1 MASKLTTYPSLF
13 FPYNNNL
20 SSTSGYNYVIYMPD
34 GNIRSWNICSTSNSS
49 LPQYALMPGYCGG
62 RNDSW
67 FNYQTFSDYY
77 GLPYDSSLT
86 GDFFYPV
93 VLDDS
98 GDFYYVDWLNPV
110 STSSYWYY
118 GSTNMNFNISNHP
131 VVSGGVF
138 EYTEGSGGSS
148 GEVVPSDDPY
158 AGVINAI
165 HTASAVPIVL
175 CFFFVIYKMFMR
187 LRG

>member
-1 MASKLTTYPSLF
+1 MASKTTTYPSLL
-13 FPYNNNL
+13 FPYNNSL
-20 SSTSGYNYVIYMPD
+20 SSTSGYNYVVYMPD
-34 GNIRSWNICSTSNSS
+34 GNNRSWNICATSDSS
-49 LPQYALMPGYCGG
+49 MPQYALMPGYCGG

-77 GLPYDSSLT
+77 GLPYDSTLT
-86 GDFFYPV
+86 GDIFYPV

-98 GDFYYVDWLNPV
+98 GDFYFVDWLNPV
-110 STSSYWYY
+110 STSSYWVY
-118 GSTNMNFNISNHP
+118 GSSNMNFNINNHP

-148 GEVVPSDDPY
+148 EVIPSDDPY
-158 AGVINAI
+158 SSVVSAI
-165 HTASAVPIVL
+165 YTVGAVPIVL
-175 CFFFVIYKMFMR
+175 CFFFVIYKIFMR